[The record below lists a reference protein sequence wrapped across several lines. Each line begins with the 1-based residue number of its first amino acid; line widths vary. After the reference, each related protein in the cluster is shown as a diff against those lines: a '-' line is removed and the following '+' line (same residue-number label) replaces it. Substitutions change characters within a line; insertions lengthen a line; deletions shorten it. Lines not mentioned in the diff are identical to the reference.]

1 MSESKGSL
9 QAVNEAMF
17 RELERLEAINIED
30 VDKVNTEISRA
41 KAVQGIAD
49 TVIANGRLVV
59 DVARASADVGEKVRI
74 PKGLLA

>member
-17 RELERLEAINIED
+17 RELERLEAIDIED

-59 DVARASADVGEKVRI
+59 DVARASTDVGEKVRI

>member
-17 RELERLEAINIED
+17 RELERLEAIDIED

-59 DVARASADVGEKVRI
+59 DAARASTDVGEKVRI